1 MRLHEALL
9 EPIIA
14 AQKSLEDTLKEYT
27 LFDVVEK
34 I

>member
-1 MRLHEALL
+1 L
-9 EPIIA
+9 EPIRA

-27 LFDVVEK
+27 LFDIVEK